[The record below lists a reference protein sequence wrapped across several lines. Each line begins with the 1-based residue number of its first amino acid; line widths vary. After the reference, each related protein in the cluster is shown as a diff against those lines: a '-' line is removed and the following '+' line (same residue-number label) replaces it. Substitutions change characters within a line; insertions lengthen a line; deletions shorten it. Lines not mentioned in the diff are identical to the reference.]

1 LPLAAKGVIDLRGLK
16 EDTIKLNGEW
26 EFFWGEF
33 CNPDPSLRLKSC
45 QSSTEKYIQFPGQW
59 QKLGYPIDG
68 YATYKLKILLPE
80 GVNDDL
86 ALFISDAGS
95 NYAMYINGNLF
106 SQSGKVGKT
115 KEESE
120 VYLKYRNLDI
130 PKEWTEKGEI
140 ELIIHV
146 SNFHDVAGG
155 FWDTIRLGTKTEIS
169 KTAKQKNAL
178 DLIVFGFLFMMGLY
192 HLGLYTIRAKL
203 YESNCWSYL

>member
-1 LPLAAKGVIDLRGLK
+1 M
-16 EDTIKLNGEW
+16 W
-26 EFFWGEF
+26 FFTKF
-33 CNPDPSLRLKSC
+33 
-45 QSSTEKYIQFPGQW
+45 
-59 QKLGYPIDG
+59 GYPVDG
-68 YATYKLKILLPE
+68 YATYKLKILLQE

-86 ALFISDAGS
+86 ALSISDAGS

-106 SQSGKVGKT
+106 SQNGKVGKT

-120 VYLKYRNLDI
+120 VYLKYKNLDI
-130 PKEWTEKGEI
+130 PKEWTENGEL

-155 FWDTIRLGTKTEIS
+155 FWDAIKLGTQAEIS

-192 HLGLYTIRAKL
+192 HLGLYTIRKKDTSPLFLGMFCAL
-203 YESNCWSYL
+203 YQFYKVIA